1 MKSRMTRFLALFG
14 VLTLILISWPEFV
27 AAQDRVKPIPHP
39 FDIPQHAPAQAQ
51 SRSQSRAAVNRA
63 SSTSKV
69 GSPWTPLTNQSP
81 SGPSGIQ
88 IMIQSTDGSILVQSY
103 DGQSW
108 MKLTPDAKGSY
119 INGTWSMLASEPV
132 ARLYFASQILTDG
145 RLFVAGGEYSGPGL
159 LPNWS
164 NTGEIYDPHT
174 NAWSVITPY
183 PNQPGCPFIY
193 YVSGNTTS
201 GSAEITG
208 IYPYTT
214 GLTVGEQVFGIGI
227 PYPATIVSVN
237 SPTQITISAPASLTV
252 TANTITFD
260 QYYQLTGCL
269 GDDPSALLSRGKIL
283 VGDLVNAN
291 TYIYDVASNA
301 WRPSGTKVYP
311 AESSDEEGWTR
322 TSEGTI
328 VNYDLFQSIATNGS
342 YAEKYNPKTGKWSAI
357 SPSDGTA
364 QGTIP
369 QLSSV
374 NLGYELGP
382 SLRLQDGRVFEIGA
396 TQHTALYNPIWNTW
410 EAGPDISG
418 TLNGIASPFGADDA
432 PGAIL
437 PNGHVI
443 FAADAGA
450 SQFTSSGNI
459 IAGSPVI
466 TGIPSTAIL
475 QVFWSVNGPG
485 IPPGAYIA
493 SVDSPSQ
500 VTINTPATA
509 TTSDDAISWGG
520 TFSLPTEL
528 FEFDPLMN
536 RIHQITS
543 ALPDANLPFE
553 GSYPTRM
560 LILPT
565 GQLLF
570 SDSSSQLWVYT
581 SEDAANPFLR
591 PFITNV
597 NYLGGGKF
605 RLRGLQLDGQSS
617 GAAYGDDDQMDS
629 NYPIIRMVDSHGDV
643 LYARTSNWSKVAV
656 GEDGFETVDFTPN
669 PEVTPGNY
677 SLIVSGA
684 GISSFP
690 FPIEIKRDEVKG
702 GGD

>member
-1 MKSRMTRFLALFG
+1 MKSQMKRVLASFA
-14 VLTLILISWPEFV
+14 VLVLIMISWPQFV
-27 AAQDRVKPIPHP
+27 AAQDRIKPLPHP
-39 FDIPQHAPAQAQ
+39 FDIPQHAPAPAAAR
-51 SRSQSRAAVNRA
+51 SRSRGLVTHAN
-63 SSTSKV
+63 STSNAI
-69 GSPWTPLTNQSP
+69 SPWTPLTNQSP
-81 SGPSGIQ
+81 SGPNGIQ
-88 IMIQSTDGSILVQSY
+88 IMIQATDGSILVQAY

-119 INGTWSMLASEPV
+119 INGTWNTLASEPV

-164 NTGEIYDPHT
+164 NTGEIYDPLA
-174 NAWSVITPY
+174 NAWSLITPY
-183 PNQPGCPFIY
+183 PNQPNCPFLY

-201 GSAEITG
+201 GSAQITG

-214 GLTVGEQVFGIGI
+214 GLSVGEQVFGNGI
-227 PYPATIVSVN
+227 PFPATIVSVD
-237 SPTQITISAPASLTV
+237 SPTQITISSSASQTV
-252 TANTITFD
+252 TANVITFD
-260 QYYQLTGCL
+260 SYYQLTGCL
-269 GDDPSALLSRGKIL
+269 GDDPSSLLSRGKIL
-283 VGDLVNAN
+283 VGDLVSAN
-291 TYIYDVASNA
+291 TYIYNVPANS
-301 WRPSGTKVYP
+301 WSPSGTKVYP
-311 AESSDEEGWTR
+311 DSSDEEGWTR

-342 YAEKYNPKTGKWSAI
+342 FAEKYNPTTGVWRSI

-382 SLRLQDGRVFEIGA
+382 SLRLQDGRVLEIGA

-410 EAGPDISG
+410 EAGPDITG

-459 IAGSPVI
+459 TSGSPVI
-466 TGIPSTAIL
+466 TGIPSTAL
-475 QVFWSVNGPG
+475 FQVFWSVSGPG
-485 IPPGAYIA
+485 IPSGAYIA

-500 VTINTPATA
+500 VTISSAATA
-509 TTSDDAISWGG
+509 TTSGDTISWGG
-520 TFSLPTEL
+520 TFSNPTEL
-528 FEFDPLMN
+528 FEFDPLRN
-536 RIHQITS
+536 SIHQITS
-543 ALPDANLPFE
+543 ALPDTNLPFE

-581 SEDAANPFLR
+581 SEEAASPFLR
-591 PFITNV
+591 PFITDV
-597 NYLGGGKF
+597 NYLGNDKF
-605 RLRGLQLDGQSS
+605 RLSGLQLDGQSS

-629 NYPIIRMVDSHGDV
+629 NYPIIRMLDSHGNV
-643 LYARTSNWSKVAV
+643 LYARTSNWSKIAV
-656 GEDGFETVDFTPN
+656 GEDGIETVDFTPN

-677 SLIVSGA
+677 WLIVSGA

-690 FPIEIKRDEVKG
+690 FPMEIKRGEVKRS
-702 GGD
+702 DD

>member
-1 MKSRMTRFLALFG
+1 MNSQMTR
-14 VLTLILISWPEFV
+14 VLVSFAVLVLIVISWPQFV

-39 FDIPQHAPAQAQ
+39 FDIPQHAPAQAPA
-51 SRSQSRAAVNRA
+51 RSQSRAAVNRA
-63 SSTSKV
+63 SSTSNAA
-69 GSPWTPLTNQSP
+69 SPWTPLTNQSP
-81 SGPSGIQ
+81 SGPNGIQ
-88 IMIQSTDGSILVQSY
+88 IMIQSTDGSILVQAY

-108 MKLTPDAKGSY
+108 MKLTPDARGSFV
-119 INGTWSMLASEPV
+119 NGTWSSLAAEPV

-145 RLFVAGGEYSGPGL
+145 RLVVVGGEYSGPGL

-164 NTGEIYDPHT
+164 NTGEIYDPLT
-174 NAWSVITPY
+174 NAWTLINPY
-183 PNQPGCPFIY
+183 PSQPGCPYIY

-208 IYPYTT
+208 IYPYTS
-214 GLTVGEQVFGIGI
+214 GLSVGEQVFGTGI
-227 PYPATIVSVN
+227 PYPATIVSVD
-237 SPTQITISAPASLTV
+237 SPTKITISSAASQTV
-252 TANTITFD
+252 TANTITFNE
-260 QYYQLTGCL
+260 YYELTGCL
-269 GDDPSALLSRGKIL
+269 GDDPSILLSSGKIL

-291 TYIYDVASNA
+291 TYIYNVASNS
-301 WRPSGTKVYP
+301 WSPTGTKVYP
-311 AESSDEEGWTR
+311 DPSDEEGWTR

-342 YAEKYNPKTGKWSAI
+342 YAEKYNPKTGLWSGI

-364 QGTIP
+364 EGTIP

-374 NLGYELGP
+374 TLGYELGP
-382 SLRLQDGRVFEIGA
+382 SIRLQDGRVFEIGA
-396 TQHTALYNPIWNTW
+396 TQHNAVYNPIGNTW
-410 EAGPDISG
+410 AAAPDTIG

-443 FAADAGA
+443 FAADAGV

-459 IAGSPVI
+459 TAGSAVI

-475 QVFWSVNGPG
+475 QIYWSVNGPG
-485 IPPGAYIA
+485 IPSGAYIVSVNSA
-493 SVDSPSQ
+493 SS
-500 VTINTPATA
+500 VTISSPVTA
-509 TTSDDAISWGG
+509 TTSGDAISWGG
-520 TFSLPTEL
+520 TYSLPTEL
-528 FEFDPLMN
+528 FEFDPVCN
-536 RIHQITS
+536 AIHQITS
-543 ALPDANLPFE
+543 ALPDANLPYE

-581 SEDAANPFLR
+581 SEDAPNPFLR
-591 PFITNV
+591 PIVTNV

-605 RLRGLQLDGQSS
+605 RLSGLQLDGQSS

-629 NYPIIRMVDSHGDV
+629 NYPIIRMADSHGDV
-643 LYARTSNWSKVAV
+643 LYARTSNWSKIAV
-656 GEDGFETVDFTPN
+656 GEDGLETVDFTPN

-677 SLIVSGA
+677 VLIVSGA

-690 FPIEIKRDEVKG
+690 FPIEIKSGEVKG
-702 GGD
+702 WGD

>member
-1 MKSRMTRFLALFG
+1 MKSQMTRIMMLSGTLI
-14 VLTLILISWPEFV
+14 LILISWPQFV
-27 AAQDRVKPIPHP
+27 AAQDRIKPLPHP
-39 FDIPQHAPAQAQ
+39 FDIPQHAPAQA
-51 SRSQSRAAVNRA
+51 STHSQSRAVVQRA
-63 SSTSKV
+63 SSTSNV
-69 GSPWTPLTNQSP
+69 VSPWTPLTNQSP
-81 SGPSGIQ
+81 SGPNGIQ
-88 IMIQSTDGSILVQSY
+88 IMIQATDGSILVQAY

-119 INGTWSMLASEPV
+119 INGSWSTLAPEPI

-145 RLFVAGGEYSGPGL
+145 RLIVVGGEYSGPGL

-164 NTGEIYDPHT
+164 NTGEIYDPLT
-174 NAWSVITPY
+174 NAWTLIAPY
-183 PNQPGCPFIY
+183 PNQPDCPYIY

-201 GSAEITG
+201 GSAQITG

-214 GLTVGEQVFGIGI
+214 GLSVGEQVFGSGI
-227 PYPATIVSVN
+227 PFPATIVSVD
-237 SPTQITISAPASLTV
+237 SPTQITISSAASQTV
-252 TANTITFD
+252 AADVVTFNE
-260 QYYQLTGCL
+260 YYELTGCL
-269 GDDPSALLSRGKIL
+269 GDDPSTLLSSRKIL

-291 TYIYDVASNA
+291 AYIYDVALNS
-301 WRPSGTKVYP
+301 WSPTGTKVYP
-311 AESSDEEGWTR
+311 DASDEEGWTR

-342 YAEKYNPKTGKWSAI
+342 YAEKYNPKTGLWSGI

-364 QGTIP
+364 EGTIP

-374 NLGYELGP
+374 TLGYELGP
-382 SLRLQDGRVFEIGA
+382 SIRLQDGRVFEIGA
-396 TQHTALYNPIWNTW
+396 TQHNAVYNPIWNTW
-410 EAGPDISG
+410 AAGPDTIG

-450 SQFTSSGNI
+450 SGFTSSGNI
-459 IAGSPVI
+459 TAGSAVI

-475 QVFWSVNGPG
+475 QIYWSVNGPG
-485 IPPGAYIA
+485 IPAGAYIL
-493 SVDSPSQ
+493 SVDSGSQ
-500 VTINTPATA
+500 VTISGPATA
-509 TTSDDAISWGG
+509 TTSGDAISWGG
-520 TFSLPTEL
+520 TFSNPTEL
-528 FEFDPLMN
+528 FEFDPVMN
-536 RIHQITS
+536 SIHQITS
-543 ALPDANLPFE
+543 ALPDGNLPFE

-581 SEDAANPFLR
+581 SEDAPNSFLR
-591 PFITNV
+591 PFVTNV

-605 RLRGLQLDGQSS
+605 RLSGLQLDGQSS

-629 NYPIIRMVDSHGDV
+629 NYPIIRMVDSHGNV
-643 LYARTSNWSKVAV
+643 LYARTSNWSKIAV
-656 GEDGFETVDFTPN
+656 GEDGIETVDFTPN
-669 PEVTPGNY
+669 PELKSGNY
-677 SLIVSGA
+677 WLIVSGA

-690 FPIEIKRDEVKG
+690 FPIEIKRDQVKG

>member
-1 MKSRMTRFLALFG
+1 MKSQMTRVLASFA
-14 VLTLILISWPEFV
+14 VLVLIAICWPQFV
-27 AAQDRVKPIPHP
+27 SAQDRIKPLPHP
-39 FDIPQHAPAQAQ
+39 FDIPQHAPAQA
-51 SRSQSRAAVNRA
+51 SARSQSRAVVNGK
-63 SSTSKV
+63 SSTSNAV
-69 GSPWTPLTNQSP
+69 SPWTPLTNQSP
-81 SGPSGIQ
+81 SGPNGIQ
-88 IMIQSTDGSILVQSY
+88 IMVQATDGSILVQAY
-103 DGQSW
+103 DGQTW

-119 INGTWSMLASEPV
+119 INGTWSTLASEPV
-132 ARLYFASQILTDG
+132 ARLYFASQVLTDG

-164 NTGEIYDPHT
+164 NTGEIYDPLA
-174 NAWSVITPY
+174 NAWSLITPY
-183 PNQPGCPFIY
+183 PNQPNCPFIY

-201 GSAEITG
+201 GSAQITG
-208 IYPYTT
+208 IYPYTS
-214 GLTVGEQVFGIGI
+214 GLTVGEQVFGNGI
-227 PYPATIVSVN
+227 PFPATIVSVD
-237 SPTQITISAPASLTV
+237 SPTQITISSDASQTV
-252 TANTITFD
+252 TASVITFD

-283 VGDLVNAN
+283 VGDLINAN
-291 TYIYDVASNA
+291 TYIYNVASNS
-301 WRPSGTKVYP
+301 WSPSGTKVYP
-311 AESSDEEGWTR
+311 DSSDEEGWTR
-322 TSEGTI
+322 TSKGTI
-328 VNYDLFQSIATNGS
+328 VAYDLFQSIATNGS
-342 YAEKYNPKTGKWSAI
+342 YAENYNPKTGIWRSI

-364 QGTIP
+364 EGTIP

-374 NLGYELGP
+374 NLGFELGP
-382 SLRLQDGRVFEIGA
+382 SLRLQDGRVLEIGA

-410 EAGPDISG
+410 TAGPDISG

-459 IAGSPVI
+459 TAGSPVI
-466 TGIPSTAIL
+466 TGIPSTAL
-475 QVFWSVNGPG
+475 FQVFWSVNGPG
-485 IPPGAYIA
+485 IPSGAYIA
-493 SVDSPSQ
+493 SVDSASQ
-500 VTINTPATA
+500 VTISTPATA
-509 TTSDDAISWGG
+509 TTSSDAISWGG
-520 TFSLPTEL
+520 TFSNPTEL
-528 FEFDPLMN
+528 FEFDPVMN
-536 RIHQITS
+536 TIQQITS
-543 ALPDANLPFE
+543 ALPDGNLPFE

-597 NYLGGGKF
+597 NYLGHGKF

-629 NYPIIRMVDSHGDV
+629 NYPIIRMLDSHGDV
-643 LYARTSNWSKVAV
+643 LYARTSNWSKIAV
-656 GEDGFETVDFTPN
+656 GEDGIETVDFTPN

-677 SLIVSGA
+677 RLIVSGA

-690 FPIEIKRDEVKG
+690 FPIEIKRGEVKSS
-702 GGD
+702 GD

>member
-1 MKSRMTRFLALFG
+1 MKSQMTTVLASFAIL
-14 VLTLILISWPEFV
+14 VLMVISWPQFV

-39 FDIPQHAPAQAQ
+39 FDIPQHAPAQAPARTQ
-51 SRSQSRAAVNRA
+51 SRGAVNHA
-63 SSTSKV
+63 SSASNAV
-69 GSPWTPLTNQSP
+69 SPWTPLTNQSP
-81 SGPSGIQ
+81 SGPNGIQ
-88 IMIQSTDGSILVQSY
+88 IMIQATDGSILVQAY

-119 INGTWSMLASEPV
+119 INGTWGTRASEPV

-164 NTGEIYDPHT
+164 NTGEIYDPLANT
-174 NAWSVITPY
+174 WTPITPY
-183 PNQPGCPFIY
+183 PNQPNCPYLY
-193 YVSGNTTS
+193 YVSGNTAS
-201 GSAEITG
+201 GSAQITG

-214 GLTVGEQVFGIGI
+214 GLTVGEQVFGNGI
-227 PYPATIVSVN
+227 PYPATIVSVD
-237 SPTQITISAPASLTV
+237 SPTQITISSPASQTIAANTV
-252 TANTITFD
+252 TFNE
-260 QYYQLTGCL
+260 YYELTGCL
-269 GDDPSALLSRGKIL
+269 GDDPSSLLSSGKIL

-291 TYIYDVASNA
+291 TYIYNVAANS
-301 WRPSGTKVYP
+301 WSPTGTKVYP
-311 AESSDEEGWTR
+311 DASDEEGWTR

-342 YAEKYNPKTGKWSAI
+342 YAEKYTPKTGKWSGI

-437 PNGHVI
+437 PDGHVI

-459 IAGSPVI
+459 TAGSPVI

-475 QVFWSVNGPG
+475 QVFWSVSGPG
-485 IPPGAYIA
+485 IPGGAYIA
-493 SVDSPSQ
+493 SVDSASQ
-500 VTINTPATA
+500 VTINIPATA
-509 TTSDDAISWGG
+509 TTSGDAISWGG

-528 FEFDPLMN
+528 FEFDPVMN
-536 RIHQITS
+536 TIHQITA

-581 SEDAANPFLR
+581 SEDAPNPFLR

-597 NYLGGGKF
+597 NNLGGGKF
-605 RLRGLQLDGQSS
+605 RLSGLQLDGQSS

-629 NYPIIRMVDSHGDV
+629 NYPIIRMVDSHGNV
-643 LYARTSNWSKVAV
+643 LYARTSNWSKIAV
-656 GEDGFETVDFTPN
+656 GEDGIETVDFTPN
-669 PEVTPGNY
+669 PEVTTGNY
-677 SLIVSGA
+677 WLIVSGA

-690 FPIEIKRDEVKG
+690 FPIEIKPGDVKG
-702 GGD
+702 WSD

>member
-1 MKSRMTRFLALFG
+1 MKSEMSRVLA
-14 VLTLILISWPEFV
+14 VLAVLVLILIARPQFV

-39 FDIPQHAPAQAQ
+39 FDLPQHAPAQPSAQ
-51 SRSQSRAAVNRA
+51 SQSRATVRRA
-63 SSTSKV
+63 NSTSNAA
-69 GSPWTPLTNQSP
+69 SPWTPLTNQSP
-81 SGPSGIQ
+81 SGPRGIQ
-88 IMIQSTDGSILVQSY
+88 IMIQGTDGSILVQSY

-119 INGTWSMLASEPV
+119 IKGTWSTLASEPV

-164 NTGEIYDPHT
+164 NTGEIYDPLA
-174 NAWSVITPY
+174 NAWTIVTPY
-183 PNQPGCPFIY
+183 PSQPNCPFIY

-201 GSAEITG
+201 GSPQIAG

-214 GLTVGEQVFGIGI
+214 GLTVGEQVFGNGI
-227 PYPATIVSVN
+227 PFPATIVSVD
-237 SPTQITISAPASLTV
+237 SPSQITISAPASQTV
-252 TANTITFD
+252 TTDTITFNE
-260 QYYQLTGCL
+260 YYELTGCL
-269 GDDPSALLSRGKIL
+269 GDDPSTLLSSRKVL
-283 VGDLVNAN
+283 VGDLVNGDTN
-291 TYIYDVASNA
+291 IYDAASNS
-301 WRPSGTKVYP
+301 WSPSGTKVYP
-311 AESSDEEGWTR
+311 DSSDEEGWTR
-322 TSEGTI
+322 TSEGSI

-342 YAEKYNPKTGKWSAI
+342 YAEKYNPKTGQWRSI

-369 QLSSV
+369 QLSSP

-396 TQHTALYNPIWNTW
+396 NQNTAVYNPIWNTW
-410 EAGPDISG
+410 EAGPEISG

-432 PGAIL
+432 PAAIL

-450 SQFTSSGNI
+450 SQITSSGNI
-459 IAGSPVI
+459 TAGSAVI
-466 TGIPSTAIL
+466 TGIPSTAIF
-475 QVFWSVNGPG
+475 QVFWSVSGTG
-485 IPPGAYIA
+485 IPGGAYIA

-500 VTINTPATA
+500 VTINTAATA
-509 TTSDDAISWGG
+509 TASADAINWGG
-520 TFSLPTEL
+520 TFSNPTEL
-528 FEFDPLMN
+528 FEFDPVMN
-536 RIHQITS
+536 SIHQITS
-543 ALPDANLPFE
+543 TLPDANLPFE

-581 SEDAANPFLR
+581 SEDAPNPFLR
-591 PFITNV
+591 PFITNI

-605 RLRGLQLDGQSS
+605 RLSGLQLDGQSS

-629 NYPIIRMVDSHGDV
+629 NYPIVRMVDSHGNV
-643 LYARTSNWSKVAV
+643 FYGRTSNWSKIAV
-656 GEDGFETVDFTPN
+656 GEDGLETVDFRLN
-669 PEVTPGNY
+669 PDVTLGNY

-690 FPIEIKRDEVKG
+690 FPIEIKRDELNG
-702 GGD
+702 SGN

>member
-1 MKSRMTRFLALFG
+1 MKSQMTRVLAVLG
-14 VLTLILISWPEFV
+14 VLVLMLIARPQFV
-27 AAQDRVKPIPHP
+27 SAQDRLKPLPHP
-39 FDIPQHAPAQAQ
+39 FDLPQHAPAQPSAQ
-51 SRSQSRAAVNRA
+51 SQSRAAVKRA
-63 SSTSKV
+63 SSTSNPV
-69 GSPWTPLTNQSP
+69 SPWTPLTNQSP
-81 SGPSGIQ
+81 SGPNGIQ
-88 IMIQSTDGSILVQSY
+88 IMIQGTDGSILVQSY

-119 INGTWSMLASEPV
+119 VNGTWRTLASEPV

-164 NTGEIYDPHT
+164 NTGEIYDPLAD
-174 NAWSVITPY
+174 AWTVIAPY
-183 PNQPGCPFIY
+183 PNQPNCPFLY

-201 GSAEITG
+201 GSAQITG

-214 GLTVGEQVFGIGI
+214 GLTVGEQVFGNGI
-227 PYPATIVSVN
+227 AFPATIVSVD
-237 SPTQITISAPASLTV
+237 SSTQITISAPASQTLTADVV
-252 TANTITFD
+252 TFNE
-260 QYYQLTGCL
+260 YYQLTGCL
-269 GDDPSALLSRGKIL
+269 GDDPSSLLSRGRIL

-291 TYIYDVASNA
+291 TYIYDVARNA

-328 VNYDLFQSIATNGS
+328 VAYDLFQSIATNGS
-342 YAEKYNPKTGKWSAI
+342 YAEKYNPKTGNWRSI

-369 QLSSV
+369 QLSSP

-382 SLRLQDGRVFEIGA
+382 SLRLQDGRVLEIGA
-396 TQHTALYNPIWNTW
+396 SQHTALYNPIWNTW

-450 SQFTSSGNI
+450 SQVTSSGNI
-459 IAGSPVI
+459 TVGSPVI
-466 TGIPSTAIL
+466 TGIPSTAIF
-475 QVFWSVNGPG
+475 QVFWSVSGTG
-485 IPPGAYIA
+485 IPGGAYIA

-500 VTINTPATA
+500 VTISSPATQ
-509 TTSDDAISWGG
+509 TTSGDAISWGG
-520 TFSLPTEL
+520 TFSNPTEL
-528 FEFDPLMN
+528 FEFDPLRN
-536 RIHQITS
+536 SIHQITS
-543 ALPDANLPFE
+543 TLPDANLPFE

-581 SEDAANPFLR
+581 SDDGPNPFLR
-591 PFITNV
+591 PIIFNV
-597 NYLGGGKF
+597 NYVGGGKF
-605 RLRGLQLDGQSS
+605 RLTGLQIDGQSS

-643 LYARTSNWSKVAV
+643 LYARTSNWSKISV
-656 GEDGFETVDFTPN
+656 GEDGIETVDFTPN
-669 PEVTPGNY
+669 PEVTPGHY

-702 GGD
+702 SSN